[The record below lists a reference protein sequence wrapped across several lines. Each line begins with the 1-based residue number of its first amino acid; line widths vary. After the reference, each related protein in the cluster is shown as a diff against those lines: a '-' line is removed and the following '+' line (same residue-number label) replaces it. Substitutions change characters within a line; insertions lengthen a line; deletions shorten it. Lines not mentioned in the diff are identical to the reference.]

1 LRITL
6 KQITMEKVI
15 EDLELISFHLRDTE
29 QIFVS
34 NWIDR
39 CVETIKQYSNER
51 V

>member
-1 LRITL
+1 
-6 KQITMEKVI
+6 MEEAIK
-15 EDLELISFHLRDTE
+15 DLEMISYHLRDTD

-39 CVETIKQYSNER
+39 CVETIKQYGNER

>member
-1 LRITL
+1 
-6 KQITMEKVI
+6 MEEAIK
-15 EDLELISFHLRDTE
+15 DLEMISYHLRDTD

-39 CVETIKQYSNER
+39 CVETIKQDGNER